1 MAPPTLYLIGGPT
14 ASGKSALA
22 LEIARR
28 ENGVIINADAMQV
41 YKGLPILT
49 SQPSPDEKKEIPH
62 KLYEVVDP
70 AERSSVA
77 GWLLKAQEAI
87 HNALRDK
94 RTPIVVGGTGL
105 YFKALM
111 EGLAE
116 IPDIPDN
123 VRASTQELY
132 EKLGPDEFRSE
143 LAKADP
149 DSASRLKP
157 NDRQRLIRAYE
168 VVRYTGKP
176 LGHWQTAK
184 THHSAPAPLDPEKY
198 DLRPIL
204 LLPERNKLYATCNK
218 RFLAMMERGAMDE
231 VKALTA
237 RQLDPGLPAMK
248 IIGVPELSA
257 LFKGDMSREEA
268 QLKAQQATRNYA
280 KRQITWFK
288 NQWKG
293 LEGLRVY

>member
-1 MAPPTLYLIGGPT
+1 MPPPTLYLIGGPT

-22 LEIARR
+22 MDIARR

-49 SQPSPDEKKEIPH
+49 SQPTPEEKREIPH

-70 AERSSVA
+70 SERSSVA
-77 GWLLKAQEAI
+77 VWLIKAQEAI
-87 HNALRDK
+87 QSALREK

-105 YFKALM
+105 YFKALL
-111 EGLAE
+111 EGIAE
-116 IPDIPDN
+116 IPDIPDD
-123 VRASTQELY
+123 VRANTQEIY
-132 EKLGPDEFRSE
+132 DKLGPDAFRAE

-149 DSASRLKP
+149 ESAVRLKP

-168 VVRYTGKP
+168 VVRYTGRP

-184 THHSAPAPLDPEKY
+184 PAHQPAPPLGREKY

-204 LLPERNKLYATCNK
+204 LMPDREKLYATCNA
-218 RFLAMMERGAMDE
+218 RFLGMMKMGAPDE
-231 VKALTA
+231 VRALMA
-237 RQLDPGLPAMK
+237 RSLDPGLPAMK
-248 IIGVPELSA
+248 IIGVPELNA
-257 LFKGDMSREEA
+257 HFKGDVSREEA
-268 QLKAQQATRNYA
+268 TLKAQQATRNYA

-288 NQWKG
+288 NQWKD